1 MYENQLIP
9 VKVKVI
15 GSIDS
20 IIKEYE
26 AEEFELVSVTPI
38 NEHGTTVSLLL
49 QFRRDRDRGIY
60 LQQQEQEAIK
70 ARKQAREEQK
80 AKELLLEQAAEL
92 KREEAE
98 RQEEQAMLLK
108 ANKDLEEWNRY
119 CQQAK

>member
-9 VKVKVI
+9 IRAEFI
-15 GSIDS
+15 GSVDS

-80 AKELLLEQAAEL
+80 AKELLLEQAEEL